1 MTAITTLTINDTQA
15 TPVAHVFGH
24 KSHTANEL
32 VLVDTT
38 AGLHALARPTLSIAK
53 LPSKDR
59 NVRKLRTRIVL
70 PVMET
75 VSGNNAAGYV
85 AEPRKVGE
93 SVIVTDFI
101 LHNRTSDQGVK
112 DILAYHRGFVSSGIP
127 MFNDPYQLD
136 QANY

>member
-1 MTAITTLTINDTQA
+1 MTAITTLSINDKQA

-24 KSHTANEL
+24 KSHSATEL

-38 AGLHALARPTLSIAK
+38 AGLIASARPTLSIAK

-59 NVRKLRTRIVL
+59 NVRKLRARVVM

-75 VSGNNAAGYV
+75 ISGNNAAGYV

-93 SVIVTDFI
+93 SLIVTDI
-101 LHNRTSDQGVK
+101 VIHNRMSDQGVK
-112 DILAYHRGFVSSGIP
+112 DMLAFHRGFVSDGIP
-127 MFNDPYQLD
+127 MFNDPYQND